1 MENSIKLLI
10 VKFKNQLTHDEV
22 KYFRGA
28 VIRSLPE
35 KDVLFHNHGEEGL
48 RYAYPLIQYK
58 RIQNCAAI
66 VCLNEGTE
74 VIGDFF
80 STYQP
85 HFMIGNHPV
94 NMKIDRLSPV
104 FSAIAQTDKQ
114 MMTYRLTRWLPLN
127 GKNYSVYHQ
136 LEGIAE
142 RVLFLEKILVANIL
156 ACTKGLHIH
165 LEKQL
170 VCKIQ
175 HIADSYPVTPKG
187 IRFMA
192 FDLTF
197 TANIALCDY
206 ICLGKNASMG
216 CGPLAQVQGF

>member
-1 MENSIKLLI
+1 MENNIKLLI

-28 VIRSLPE
+28 VIRNLSD
-35 KDVLFHNHGEEGL
+35 KNVLFHNHEEEGL

-58 RIQNCAAI
+58 RMQNCAAI

-74 VIGDFF
+74 VIGNFF

-94 NMKIDRLSPV
+94 EMKIDKLNPV
-104 FSAIAQTDKQ
+104 FSTIAQTDNQ
-114 MMTYRLTRWLPLN
+114 MKTYQLTRWLPLN
-127 GKNYSVYHQ
+127 GKNYSIYHQ

-175 HIADSYPVTPKG
+175 HIADSYPVMHKG

-197 TANIALCDY
+197 TANISLPDY
-206 ICLGKNASMG
+206 IGIGKNASMD
-216 CGPLAQVQGF
+216 CGILSQVQGL